1 MRKVLYGAA
10 SSLDGFIA
18 RPDGAVDWL
27 LWSDDVAAITAKYW
41 KSIDTVVM
49 GRKTYEVAAASGSA
63 RYPGKSTYVYSR
75 TLEPREEDGLIVRS
89 DDAAEDVFR
98 LKREAGA
105 GICVMGGG
113 ELARALFAEG
123 LIDEVGV
130 NAHPILLGA
139 GIPMFPRLPAQVG
152 LRLLSLRPLAHGC
165 VSALYAVDA
174 ETV

>member
-10 SSLDGFIA
+10 CSLDSFIA

-27 LWSDDVAAITAKYW
+27 LWSDDVAAIAAEYW
-41 KSIDTVVM
+41 KSVDTVVM
-49 GRKTYEVAAASGSA
+49 GRKTYEVAAASGST
-63 RYPGKSTYVYSR
+63 RYPGKTTYVYSR
-75 TLEPREEDGLIVRS
+75 TLEPVEEEGLLVVRE
-89 DDAAEDVFR
+89 DAASHIGAM
-98 LKREAGA
+98 KRETGA

-130 NAHPILLGA
+130 NMHPILLGA

-152 LRLLSLRPLAHGC
+152 LRLLSLQPLAHGC
-165 VSALYAVDA
+165 VYALYAVDTD
-174 ETV
+174 ER